1 MVEMYSSDTILHL
14 EYGSETGVKEHRAT
28 RKTSDGADWLL
39 APYETKTI
47 NSVRVVGSVE
57 RNTTS
62 FVHVRAK
69 LSGLQNLKEGRDIVL
84 LIPMEIVVML
94 LMH

>member
-1 MVEMYSSDTILHL
+1 MFSSDTILNL
-14 EYGSETGVKEHRAT
+14 EYGTKGETSTDEHRT
-28 RKTSDGADWLL
+28 SRKTSDGVDWLL

-62 FVHVRAK
+62 FVHVRAR
-69 LSGLQNLKEGRDIVL
+69 LGPMSGSPTSKESRDIVL
-84 LIPMEIVVML
+84 LIPMEIVVGF
-94 LMH
+94 